1 MTHLICNFDKEAES
15 LGGLEEQPASDVL
28 AEVLGLGA
36 RLHLEGLVRRGNC
49 LALAGPLAPLMAGP
63 QIEPRPIQDTLLLRG
78 LPQRA
83 AQCLGIQTTM
93 YKINKLQ
100 GYTVQHREYSQYFIV
115 TINRL

>member
-49 LALAGPLAPLMAGP
+49 LALAGPLCSKILSIICFANS
-63 QIEPRPIQDTLLLRG
+63 TL
-78 LPQRA
+78 A
-83 AQCLGIQTTM
+83 
-93 YKINKLQ
+93 
-100 GYTVQHREYSQYFIV
+100 
-115 TINRL
+115 